1 MTAFHIAVVL
11 ALSNAFYLAVY
22 RLLFHP
28 LASVPGPKLAALT
41 YWYESYYEL
50 LHRGLGGQYTFKIQQ
65 LHQTYGPIVRINPG
79 EVHIDDPC
87 FYSQVYTYRDGYDKP
102 KHLKW
107 RFGSPSALF
116 STPEHHL
123 HKIRRSAQDPFFTKA
138 RILKLAPEIQAKA
151 DKMCNRL
158 VNDFTDQQKPVKLDN
173 LFASFIADVTTQF
186 AFDKDFG
193 FLDHSMFESP
203 FVKAIRGFKDIA
215 HPCTQFPWLARIL
228 ASLPTWVVRVI
239 QPSMS
244 CVMDFQDEM
253 RLLVRTAQSEV
264 GVNALDGQGK
274 TDRTIFHGIL
284 RSDLPKEEL
293 EVEILKDHAV
303 SLIGAGIAS
312 AQWTLTVAFF
322 HIINDSEVALRLKNE
337 LKCFIPEKEN
347 IITLEKLMQLPYLM
361 ACVEEAIRLACGQM
375 TRSPRIPK
383 KPIQYGRHV
392 LPPDTLIS
400 MDTWHMHHNP
410 VLFPDSFAFI
420 PERWLDQPLSPAIY
434 QSRPLRYYMVSF
446 GKGTRHCIGM
456 NLAYAEITIGL
467 ASLIRRFDW
476 ELWETSYADVEV
488 VKDLIAPD
496 VVKTS
501 KGVRML
507 VKSGK

>member
-1 MTAFHIAVVL
+1 MTLFLVLVVSVLLSAFC
-11 ALSNAFYLAVY
+11 LSAY
-22 RLLFHP
+22 RVWFHP
-28 LASVPGPKLAALT
+28 LASVPGPRLAGLT

-50 LHRGLGGQYTFKIQQ
+50 LHRGLGGQYTFKIQR
-65 LHQTYGPIVRINPG
+65 LHEEYGPIVRINPG

-87 FYSQVYTYRDGYDKP
+87 FYSQLYTYRDGFDKP
-102 KHLKW
+102 EHLKW

-116 STPEHHL
+116 STPGHHI
-123 HKIRRSAQDPFFTKA
+123 HKVRRSAQDPFFTKS
-138 RILKLAPEIQAKA
+138 RILKLAPEIQVKA
-151 DKMCNRL
+151 DKMCRRL
-158 VNDFTDQQKPVKLDN
+158 AKDFSDQQIPPTSLPN
-173 LFASFIADVTTQF
+173 SLSTGTLE
-186 AFDKDFG
+186 

-215 HPCTQFPWLARIL
+215 HPCTQFPWLARIF
-228 ASLPTWVVRVI
+228 ASLPSWVVRII

-253 RLLVRTAQSEV
+253 RLLVRTAQAEV
-264 GVNALDGQGK
+264 NQHAPDEKDIK

-312 AQWTLTVAFF
+312 AQWTLTVAFY
-322 HIINDSEVALRLKNE
+322 HIISNKEIACRLKDE
-337 LKCFIPEKEN
+337 LETSMPDEDN
-347 IITLEKLMQLPYLM
+347 IMSLEKLMQLPYLM
-361 ACVEEAIRLACGQM
+361 SCVEEGLRLACGQM

-383 KPIQYGRHV
+383 KPMQYGKHF

-400 MDTWHMHHNP
+400 MDTWHMHHNSA
-410 VLFPDSFAFI
+410 LFPDSFAFV
-420 PERWLDQPLSPAIY
+420 PERWLDQPLSPAMY

-467 ASLIRRFDW
+467 ASLIRRFEW
-476 ELWETSYADVEV
+476 ELWETSHADVEV
-488 VKDLIAPD
+488 VRDLIAPE

-507 VKSGK
+507 VRLGK